1 MMLFVRGLLDM
12 ICQPTRICNRESEKV
27 FVCARFC
34 YLVNLPSVNKMLAV
48 KIVICVVEDF
58 KVFGE
63 KVKAMPRVRFKMPR
77 AEPEPTTSGYV
88 SRAPFPSF
96 SLLLGIGFAGV

>member
-1 MMLFVRGLLDM
+1 
-12 ICQPTRICNRESEKV
+12 
-27 FVCARFC
+27 
-34 YLVNLPSVNKMLAV
+34 MLAL

-77 AEPEPTTSGYV
+77 AELEPTISCYV

-96 SLLLGIGFAGV
+96 SLLLGSWSIPKTWDFKLDFLKLLKLLLS